1 LLTEYVFFLIPD
13 FHLVA
18 ALTNALAEVNFESLF
33 YLKIPITHR
42 KISTANENQQQETIL
57 SECKKKYLT
66 V

>member
-1 LLTEYVFFLIPD
+1 
-13 FHLVA
+13 
-18 ALTNALAEVNFESLF
+18 LF

-57 SECKKKYLT
+57 SECKKKKKNS